1 MPEIIMI
8 VVTISTIF
16 LIVLFSLFF
25 IKNSK
30 KKTQNSEIDLTDF
43 EDRVLELVSKFQ
55 HISATRLSSL
65 ENKISEMN
73 KLLREA
79 NETYFKLSSM
89 LSDATKIMTE
99 IEKKN
104 NLKNLR
110 NSNIIDQKN
119 EISDGFSEKDS
130 EEIKIDY
137 TEAYTPEK
145 SKRTPPYKKND
156 DSFSGSDDREIPKV
170 NLISEKKEADIEINK
185 IEKPFDL
192 KTSSLEHK
200 ILNLSSEG
208 LDSAAIAKE
217 LEVGKGEVDL
227 VLGLFKRKFS

>member
-1 MPEIIMI
+1 MI

-30 KKTQNSEIDLTDF
+30 KKIQNSEIDLTDF

-104 NLKNLR
+104 NLKNLK
-110 NSNIIDQKN
+110 NFHNIDQKSEN
-119 EISDGFSEKDS
+119 SDGFSEKEA

-170 NLISEKKEADIEINK
+170 NLINEKKEADIEINK

>member
-104 NLKNLR
+104 NLKNLK
-110 NSNIIDQKN
+110 NPNIIDQKN

>member
-104 NLKNLR
+104 NLKNLK
-110 NSNIIDQKN
+110 NPNIIDQKN

-137 TEAYTPEK
+137 TEAYIPEK
-145 SKRTPPYKKND
+145 SKRNPPYKKND

-170 NLISEKKEADIEINK
+170 NLINEKKEADIEINK